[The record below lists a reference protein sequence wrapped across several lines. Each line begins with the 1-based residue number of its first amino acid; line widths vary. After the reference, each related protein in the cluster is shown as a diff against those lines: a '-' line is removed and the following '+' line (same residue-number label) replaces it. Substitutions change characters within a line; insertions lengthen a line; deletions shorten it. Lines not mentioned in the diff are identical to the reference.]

1 MGRNIKGSLIDR
13 STIIQNLKVCDLFS
27 MLSKMDFASYT
38 DDYTSHI
45 VKGDVKEAIESL
57 ERAIVGFFKWF
68 SNNEMKVNA

>member
-38 DDYTSHI
+38 DDYTSYI

-57 ERAIVGFFKWF
+57 EHAIVGFFKWF
-68 SNNEMKVNA
+68 SNNEMKVNP

>member
-1 MGRNIKGSLIDR
+1 
-13 STIIQNLKVCDLFS
+13 
-27 MLSKMDFASYT
+27 MDFASYT

-57 ERAIVGFFKWF
+57 EHAIVGFFKWF

>member
-1 MGRNIKGSLIDR
+1 
-13 STIIQNLKVCDLFS
+13 

-38 DDYTSHI
+38 DDYTSYI

-57 ERAIVGFFKWF
+57 EHAIVGFFKWF